1 MSDDDALVR
10 QLGMEPS
17 LESTAAQRPTH
28 RENLGH
34 EGVIGRAEFG
44 ELYLRYRGP
53 VFRYVRRL
61 CGSEDEAADLTAL
74 TFERALARLS
84 SYRGDGAG
92 FAPWLFRIARNQA
105 WDARRRKRPWLP
117 LQLLPLPRQPQ
128 EGSSSPEEATLRRES
143 IGELSLH
150 LDELPEIQ
158 RECLLLRYG
167 AGLTA
172 REIGAV
178 IGKSDGAAQKLLTRA
193 LAKLKENYGG

>member
-1 MSDDDALVR
+1 MSDDDALLR
-10 QLGMEPS
+10 QLGMEPPM
-17 LESTAAQRPTH
+17 ESTAAQRATH
-28 RENLGH
+28 RENPGH
-34 EGVIGRAEFG
+34 DGVIDRAEFG
-44 ELYLRYRGP
+44 ELYLRYRDP

-74 TFERALARLS
+74 TFERALARLHG
-84 SYRGDGAG
+84 YRGDGAG

-117 LQLLPLPRQPQ
+117 LQLLALPRHPQ
-128 EGSSSPEEATLRRES
+128 EGSTPEEATLRREA
-143 IGELSLH
+143 IGEMSRY

-178 IGKSDGAAQKLLTRA
+178 VGKSDEATQKLITRA
-193 LAKLKENYGG
+193 LAKLKENYRG

>member
-1 MSDDDALVR
+1 MSEDAALLR
-10 QLGMEPS
+10 QLGMEPAD
-17 LESTAAQRPTH
+17 STAAQRTTH
-28 RENLGH
+28 RENLRH
-34 EGVIGRAEFG
+34 DGVIDRAAFG
-44 ELYLRYRGP
+44 DLYLRYRDP

-74 TFERALARLS
+74 TFERAFARLS

-117 LQLLPLPRQPQ
+117 LQFVALPRHPQ
-128 EGSSSPEEATLRRES
+128 EGSTPEEATLRRES
-143 IGELSLH
+143 IGELSRY

-178 IGKSDGAAQKLLTRA
+178 IGKSDEAAQKLLTRA
-193 LAKLKENYGG
+193 LAKLKENYRG